1 MNKNTERVLAFVIR
15 FKLSHDGNSP
25 TVREIAEETGI
36 SSTSVVNYCL
46 DKLEIAGI
54 IQRDTGA
61 SRSIQVAGG
70 AWSYQP
76 QVRFGDGFDN
86 YSYQEHE

>member
-1 MNKNTERVLAFVIR
+1 MSRNAERVLAFIIR
-15 FKLSHDGNSP
+15 FKQSHDGNSP
-25 TVREIAEETGI
+25 TVREIGEETGI

-46 DKLEIAGI
+46 DKLEIAGL

-70 AWSYQP
+70 SWSYQP
-76 QVRFGDGFDN
+76 QVEFDHGFDN
-86 YSYQEHE
+86 